1 MGCGYTPSFPFKVKC
16 CPPLIVAFG
25 EPSGPF
31 GAIRWVARWRSS
43 RFYRKSGSAKGM
55 RAMVQER
62 PGRIERRLSAI
73 LAADVA
79 GYSRLMHNDEEAT
92 HTCLTALLA
101 DAVEPA
107 IAEHG
112 GHIVKNTGD
121 GFLAEFPSAVEAVR
135 TAMEF
140 QNRIHELTMDDAE
153 DRRIAFRVGIN
164 IGDVI
169 VEAHD
174 IFGDG
179 VNIAARLEGVAEP
192 GGICISQTVLNHARD
207 KVSFEVEDAGEQ
219 TLKNIARPVH
229 VYRIIIEPSRR
240 PATPK
245 PEVPALALPDKPS
258 VAVLPFTNMSGDP
271 EQEFVSD
278 GVAEDVITALSR
290 YPSLFVIARNSS
302 FTYKGRPVDVR
313 QVGRELGVRY
323 VLEGSVR
330 KAGNRIRVTAQL
342 VEAGTSNHVWA
353 ERYDRDLA
361 DIFAVQDELTEA
373 LTTALAPAIA
383 DAELRRAM
391 RKPPGSLD
399 AWAAYQRGLW
409 HLSKATA
416 DDDATAAEFFKQ
428 AIDLDPTFGGG
439 YSALALYQLQ
449 AAALYQKLDLPN
461 AQRSAEAL
469 ARRAVA
475 LDGADAEARS
485 CLGWALQARGE
496 ADGALAEIER
506 ALSMSPNLSIAHG
519 HRGATLIFAGLPK
532 EGLTALKTCIR
543 LDPRDPYLAV
553 RLLHTACGLYF
564 CSEYEASMEAAKRL
578 IRSYPDFPMIYRW
591 SAAALAQ
598 LGRATEAKEELE
610 KAISRAPGA
619 FDMYVRTRAPWFRP
633 EDHAHLVEG
642 LRKAG
647 WKG

>member
-1 MGCGYTPSFPFKVKC
+1 M
-16 CPPLIVAFG
+16 
-25 EPSGPF
+25 
-31 GAIRWVARWRSS
+31 
-43 RFYRKSGSAKGM
+43 
-55 RAMVQER
+55 
-62 PGRIERRLSAI
+62 
-73 LAADVA
+73 AADVA

-92 HTCLTALLA
+92 HAALTALLA
-101 DAVEPA
+101 DAVEPV

-135 TAMEF
+135 TAMQF

-229 VYRIIIEPSRR
+229 VYRVIIEPSRR

-245 PEVPALALPDKPS
+245 PEIPVLALPDKPS

-278 GVAEDVITALSR
+278 GIAEDVITALSH

-302 FTYKGRPVDVR
+302 FTYKGRAVDVK

-391 RKPPGSLD
+391 RKPPESLD

-409 HLSKATA
+409 HLSKATP
-416 DDDATAAEFFKQ
+416 DDDATAERFFKQ
-428 AIDLDPTFGGG
+428 AIDLDPTFAGG

-449 AAALYQKLDLPN
+449 AAAIYQKLDLPS

-506 ALSMSPNLSIAHG
+506 ALSMSPNLAIAHG
-519 HRGATLIFAGLPK
+519 QRGATLIFAGRPR
-532 EGLTALKTCIR
+532 EGLTALETCIR

-553 RLLHTACGLYF
+553 RLLHVACGLYF
-564 CSEYEASMEAAKRL
+564 CSEYEASIEASKRL

-591 SAAALAQ
+591 SAAALGQ
-598 LGRATEAKEELE
+598 LGRIAEAKEALE
-610 KAISRAPGA
+610 KAVSRAPAA

-633 EDHAHLVEG
+633 EDHAHLVKG

>member
-1 MGCGYTPSFPFKVKC
+1 MSIYVG
-16 CPPLIVAFG
+16 LQ
-25 EPSGPF
+25 
-31 GAIRWVARWRSS
+31 
-43 RFYRKSGSAKGM
+43 
-55 RAMVQER
+55 AMVQER
-62 PGRIERRLSAI
+62 PVRVERRLSAI

-79 GYSRLMHNDEEAT
+79 GYSRLMHHDEEAT
-92 HTCLTALLA
+92 HAKLTALLA
-101 DAVEPA
+101 GGVEPA

-112 GHIVKNTGD
+112 GRIVKNTGD

-135 TAMEF
+135 AAMQF
-140 QNRIHELTMDDAE
+140 QSRIKELTSGDAE
-153 DRRIAFRVGIN
+153 GSRILFRVGLN
-164 IGDVI
+164 IGDII

-179 VNIAARLEGVAEP
+179 VNIAARLESIAEP
-192 GGICISQTVLNHARD
+192 GGICISQTVFNHARD
-207 KVSFEVEDAGEQ
+207 KVTFDVEEAGEQ
-219 TLKNIARPVH
+219 ILKNIARPVH
-229 VYRIIIEPSRR
+229 VYRIIIDPGRQT
-240 PATPK
+240 AMPK
-245 PEVPALALPDKPS
+245 SEVPALALPDKPS
-258 VAVLPFTNMSGDP
+258 VAVLPLTNMSGDP

-278 GVAEDVITALSR
+278 GIAEDVITALSR

-302 FTYKGRPVDVR
+302 FTYKGRAVDVR

-342 VEAGTSNHVWA
+342 IEAATSNHVWA

-361 DIFAVQDELTEA
+361 DVFAVQDELTEA

-409 HLSKATA
+409 HLGKATA
-416 DDDATAAEFFKQ
+416 DDDETAEKFFRQ
-428 AIDLDPTFGGG
+428 AIDLDPTFGGS

-449 AAALYQKLDLPN
+449 AAALYQKIDLRD
-461 AQRSAEAL
+461 AQRSAETL

-496 ADGALAEIER
+496 ADDALAEIER
-506 ALSMSPNLSIAHG
+506 ALSMSPNLAIAHG
-519 HRGATLIFAGLPK
+519 HRGATLIFAGRPK
-532 EGLTALKTCIR
+532 EGVTALKACIR

-553 RLLHTACGLYF
+553 RLLHIACGLYF
-564 CSEYEASMEAAKRL
+564 CGEYEASIAAAKRL

-598 LGRATEAKEELE
+598 LGRTTEAKEELE
-610 KAISRAPGA
+610 KAILRAPGA
-619 FDMYVRTRAPWFRP
+619 FDMYVRKRAPWFRP

-647 WKG
+647 WNG

>member
-1 MGCGYTPSFPFKVKC
+1 M
-16 CPPLIVAFG
+16 AH
-25 EPSGPF
+25 
-31 GAIRWVARWRSS
+31 
-43 RFYRKSGSAKGM
+43 
-55 RAMVQER
+55 ER

-73 LAADVA
+73 MAADVA

-92 HTCLTALLA
+92 HAALTALLA
-101 DAVEPA
+101 DAVEPV

-135 TAMEF
+135 TAMQF

-245 PEVPALALPDKPS
+245 PEIPALALPDKPS

-278 GVAEDVITALSR
+278 GIAEDVITALSH

-302 FTYKGRPVDVR
+302 FTYKGRAVDVK

-342 VEAGTSNHVWA
+342 IEAGTSNHVWA

-416 DDDATAAEFFKQ
+416 DDDATAEKFFKQ
-428 AIDLDPTFGGG
+428 AIDLDPTFSGG
-439 YSALALYQLQ
+439 YGALALYQLQ
-449 AAALYQKLDLPN
+449 TAALYQKLDLST

-506 ALSMSPNLSIAHG
+506 ALSMSPNLAIAHG
-519 HRGATLIFAGLPK
+519 HRGATLIFAGRPK
-532 EGLTALKTCIR
+532 EGLTALETCIR

-553 RLLHTACGLYF
+553 RLLHIACGLYF
-564 CSEYEASMEAAKRL
+564 CSEYEASIEASKRL

-591 SAAALAQ
+591 SAAALGQ
-598 LGRATEAKEELE
+598 LGRPAEAKEALE
-610 KAISRAPGA
+610 KAVSRTPAA
-619 FDMYVRTRAPWFRP
+619 FDMYVRNRAPWFRP

>member
-1 MGCGYTPSFPFKVKC
+1 M
-16 CPPLIVAFG
+16 AH
-25 EPSGPF
+25 
-31 GAIRWVARWRSS
+31 
-43 RFYRKSGSAKGM
+43 
-55 RAMVQER
+55 ER
-62 PGRIERRLSAI
+62 PGRIERGLSAI
-73 LAADVA
+73 MAADVA

-92 HTCLTALLA
+92 HAALTALLA
-101 DAVEPA
+101 DAVEPV

-135 TAMEF
+135 TAMQF

-245 PEVPALALPDKPS
+245 PEIPALALPDKPS

-278 GVAEDVITALSR
+278 GIAEDVITALSH

-302 FTYKGRPVDVR
+302 FTYKGRAVDVK

-342 VEAGTSNHVWA
+342 IEAGTSNHVWA

-416 DDDATAAEFFKQ
+416 DDDATAEKFFKQ
-428 AIDLDPTFGGG
+428 AIDLDPTFSGG
-439 YSALALYQLQ
+439 YGALALYQLQ
-449 AAALYQKLDLPN
+449 AAALYQKLDLSS

-506 ALSMSPNLSIAHG
+506 ALSMSPNLAIAHG
-519 HRGATLIFAGLPK
+519 HRGATLIFAGRPR
-532 EGLTALKTCIR
+532 EGLTALETCIR

-553 RLLHTACGLYF
+553 RLLHIACGLYF
-564 CSEYEASMEAAKRL
+564 CSEYEASIEASKRL

-591 SAAALAQ
+591 SAAALGQ
-598 LGRATEAKEELE
+598 LGRPAEAKEALE
-610 KAISRAPGA
+610 KAVSRTPAA
-619 FDMYVRTRAPWFRP
+619 FDMYVRNRAPWFRP

>member
-1 MGCGYTPSFPFKVKC
+1 M
-16 CPPLIVAFG
+16 A
-25 EPSGPF
+25 E
-31 GAIRWVARWRSS
+31 AR
-43 RFYRKSGSAKGM
+43 
-55 RAMVQER
+55 VQ
-62 PGRIERRLSAI
+62 RRLAAI

-79 GYSRLMHNDEEAT
+79 GYSRLMGVDEEGTLA
-92 HTCLTALLA
+92 ALKELRRGLA
-101 DAVEPA
+101 DPK
-107 IAEHG
+107 IKEHPG
-112 GHIVKNTGD
+112 RIVKTTGD
-121 GFLAEFPSAVEAVR
+121 GLLVEFASVVDAVRCAVEV
-135 TAMEF
+135 
-140 QNRIHELTMDDAE
+140 QHEMAE
-153 DRRIAFRVGIN
+153 RNAGVPEERRIQFRIGIN
-164 IGDVI
+164 LGDI
-169 VEAHD
+169 IKDGRD
-174 IFGDG
+174 IYGDG
-179 VNIAARLEGVAEP
+179 VNVAARLEALAEP
-192 GGICISQTVLNHARD
+192 GGICVNRVVRDQVRD
-207 KVSFEVEDAGEQ
+207 KLDFAFEDAGEQ
-219 TLKNIARPVH
+219 RVKNIARPLRVYH
-229 VYRIIIEPSRR
+229 VR
-240 PATPK
+240 PGQVADEEMSAAQSP
-245 PEVPALALPDKPS
+245 LALPDKPS
-258 VAVLPFTNMSGDP
+258 LAVLPFTNMSGDP

-278 GVAEDVITALSR
+278 GIAEDVITALSH
-290 YPSLFVIARNSS
+290 YPSLFVIARNST
-302 FTYKGRPVDVR
+302 FTYKGRAVDVK

-342 VEAGTSNHVWA
+342 IEAGTSNHIWA

-409 HLSKATA
+409 HLGKATA
-416 DDDATAAEFFKQ
+416 DDDATAEKFFKQ

-449 AAALYQKLDLPN
+449 AAAIYQKLDLPS

-475 LDGADAEARS
+475 LDGADAESRS

-506 ALSMSPNLSIAHG
+506 ALSMSPNLAIAHG
-519 HRGATLIFAGLPK
+519 QRGATLIFAGRPR
-532 EGLTALKTCIR
+532 EGLTALETCIR

-553 RLLHTACGLYF
+553 RLLHVACGLFF
-564 CSEYEASMEAAKRL
+564 CSEYEASIEASKRL

-591 SAAALAQ
+591 FAAALGQA
-598 LGRATEAKEELE
+598 GRTAEAKEALA
-610 KAISRAPGA
+610 KAVSRAPAA

-633 EDHAHLVEG
+633 EDHAHLVKG

>member
-1 MGCGYTPSFPFKVKC
+1 MSIYVG
-16 CPPLIVAFG
+16 LQ
-25 EPSGPF
+25 
-31 GAIRWVARWRSS
+31 
-43 RFYRKSGSAKGM
+43 
-55 RAMVQER
+55 AMVQER
-62 PGRIERRLSAI
+62 PVRVERRLSAI

-79 GYSRLMHNDEEAT
+79 GYSRLMHHDEEAT
-92 HTCLTALLA
+92 HAKLTALLA
-101 DAVEPA
+101 GGVEPA

-112 GHIVKNTGD
+112 GRIVKNTGD

-135 TAMEF
+135 AAMQF
-140 QNRIHELTMDDAE
+140 QSRIKELTSGDAE
-153 DRRIAFRVGIN
+153 GSRILFRVGLN
-164 IGDVI
+164 IGDII

-179 VNIAARLEGVAEP
+179 VNIAARLESIAEP
-192 GGICISQTVLNHARD
+192 GGICISQTVFNHARD
-207 KVSFEVEDAGEQ
+207 KVTFDVEEAGEQ
-219 TLKNIARPVH
+219 ILKNIARPVH
-229 VYRIIIEPSRR
+229 VYRIIIDPGRQT
-240 PATPK
+240 AMPK
-245 PEVPALALPDKPS
+245 SEVPALALPDKPS
-258 VAVLPFTNMSGDP
+258 VAVLPLTNMSGDP

-278 GVAEDVITALSR
+278 GIAEDVITALSR

-302 FTYKGRPVDVR
+302 FTYKGRAVDVR

-342 VEAGTSNHVWA
+342 IEAATSNHVWA

-361 DIFAVQDELTEA
+361 DVFAVQDELTEA

-409 HLSKATA
+409 HLGKATA
-416 DDDATAAEFFKQ
+416 DDDETAEKFFRQ
-428 AIDLDPTFGGG
+428 AIDLDPTFGGS

-449 AAALYQKLDLPN
+449 AAALYQKIDLRD
-461 AQRSAEAL
+461 AQRSAETL

-496 ADGALAEIER
+496 ADDALAEIER
-506 ALSMSPNLSIAHG
+506 ALSMSPNLAIAHG
-519 HRGATLIFAGLPK
+519 HRGATLIFAGRPK
-532 EGLTALKTCIR
+532 EGVTALKACIR

-553 RLLHTACGLYF
+553 RLLHIACGLYF
-564 CSEYEASMEAAKRL
+564 CGEYEASIEAAKRL

-598 LGRATEAKEELE
+598 LGRTTEAKEELE
-610 KAISRAPGA
+610 KAILRAPGA
-619 FDMYVRTRAPWFRP
+619 FDMYVRKRAPWFRP

-647 WKG
+647 WNG

>member
-1 MGCGYTPSFPFKVKC
+1 M
-16 CPPLIVAFG
+16 AH
-25 EPSGPF
+25 
-31 GAIRWVARWRSS
+31 
-43 RFYRKSGSAKGM
+43 
-55 RAMVQER
+55 ER

-73 LAADVA
+73 MAADVA

-92 HTCLTALLA
+92 HAGLTALLA
-101 DAVEPA
+101 DAVEPV

-135 TAMEF
+135 TAMQF

-179 VNIAARLEGVAEP
+179 VNIAARLEAVAEP

-229 VYRIIIEPSRR
+229 VYRIIIDPSQR

-245 PEVPALALPDKPS
+245 PEIPALALPDKPS

-278 GVAEDVITALSR
+278 GVAEDVITALSH

-302 FTYKGRPVDVR
+302 FTYKGRAVDVK

-342 VEAGTSNHVWA
+342 IEAGTSNHVWA

-391 RKPPGSLD
+391 RKPPESLD

-409 HLSKATA
+409 HLSKATL
-416 DDDATAAEFFKQ
+416 DDDATAERFFKQ
-428 AIDLDPTFGGG
+428 AIDLDPTFAGG

-449 AAALYQKLDLPN
+449 AAAIYQKLDLPS

-475 LDGADAEARS
+475 LDGADAESRS
-485 CLGWALQARGE
+485 CLGWALQARGD

-506 ALSMSPNLSIAHG
+506 ALSMSPNLAIAHG
-519 HRGATLIFAGLPK
+519 HRGATLIFAGRPR
-532 EGLTALKTCIR
+532 EGLTALETCIR

-553 RLLHTACGLYF
+553 RLLHVACGLYF
-564 CSEYEASMEAAKRL
+564 CSEYEASIEAAKRL
-578 IRSYPDFPMIYRW
+578 IRSFPDFPMIYRW
-591 SAAALAQ
+591 PAAALGQ
-598 LGRATEAKEELE
+598 LGRTTEAKDALE
-610 KAISRAPGA
+610 KAVSRAPGA
-619 FDMYVRTRAPWFRP
+619 FDMYVRKRAPWFRP

-647 WKG
+647 WNG

>member
-1 MGCGYTPSFPFKVKC
+1 M
-16 CPPLIVAFG
+16 AH
-25 EPSGPF
+25 
-31 GAIRWVARWRSS
+31 
-43 RFYRKSGSAKGM
+43 
-55 RAMVQER
+55 ER

-73 LAADVA
+73 MAADVA

-92 HTCLTALLA
+92 HAGLTALLA
-101 DAVEPA
+101 DIVEPV

-135 TAMEF
+135 TAMQF
-140 QNRIHELTMDDAE
+140 QNRIHELTLDDAE

-245 PEVPALALPDKPS
+245 PEIPALALPDKPS

-278 GVAEDVITALSR
+278 GVAEDVITALSH

-302 FTYKGRPVDVR
+302 FTYKGRAVDVK

-330 KAGNRIRVTAQL
+330 KAVNRIRVTAQL
-342 VEAGTSNHVWA
+342 IEAGTSNHVWA

-391 RKPPGSLD
+391 RKPPESLD

-409 HLSKATA
+409 HLSKATP
-416 DDDATAAEFFKQ
+416 DDDATAERFFKQ
-428 AIDLDPTFGGG
+428 AIDLDPTFAGG

-449 AAALYQKLDLPN
+449 AAALYQKLDLST

-506 ALSMSPNLSIAHG
+506 ALSMSPNLAIAHG
-519 HRGATLIFAGLPK
+519 HRGATLIFAGRPK
-532 EGLTALKTCIR
+532 EGLTALETCIR

-553 RLLHTACGLYF
+553 RLLHVAAGLYF
-564 CSEYEASMEAAKRL
+564 CGEYEASIVAAKRL

-591 SAAALAQ
+591 YAAALGQ
-598 LGRATEAKEELE
+598 LGRPAEAKEALE
-610 KAISRAPGA
+610 TAVSRAPAA
-619 FDMYVRTRAPWFRP
+619 FDMYVRNRAPWFRP

>member
-1 MGCGYTPSFPFKVKC
+1 MQVNGAVAGF
-16 CPPLIVAFG
+16 IVQRD
-25 EPSGPF
+25 
-31 GAIRWVARWRSS
+31 GA
-43 RFYRKSGSAKGM
+43 KDL
-55 RAMVQER
+55 RAMVQDR
-62 PGRIERRLSAI
+62 PGRVERRLSAI

-79 GYSRLMHNDEEAT
+79 GYSRLMHKDEEAT
-92 HTCLTALLA
+92 HAKLTVLLA
-101 DAVEPA
+101 GGVEPA

-112 GHIVKNTGD
+112 GRIVKNTGD

-135 TAMEF
+135 AAMQF
-140 QNRIHELTMDDAE
+140 QTRIHELTIGDAE
-153 DRRIAFRVGIN
+153 DRRIAFRVGVN

-179 VNIAARLEGVAEP
+179 VNIAARLEAIAEP
-192 GGICISQTVLNHARD
+192 GGICISRTVLNHAGD
-207 KVSFEVEDAGEQ
+207 KVSFDVEDAGEQ
-219 TLKNIARPVH
+219 TLKNIARPIH
-229 VYRIIIEPSRR
+229 VYRIIVDPSRR
-240 PATPK
+240 PAPPK

-278 GVAEDVITALSR
+278 GVAEDVITALSH

-302 FTYKGRPVDVR
+302 FTYKGRAVDVK
-313 QVGRELGVRY
+313 QVGRELGVHY

-342 VEAGTSNHVWA
+342 IEAATSNHVWA

-416 DDDATAAEFFKQ
+416 DDDATAETFFKQ
-428 AIDLDPTFGGG
+428 AIDLDPTFAGG
-439 YSALALYQLQ
+439 YSALAVYQLQ
-449 AAALYQKLDLPN
+449 AAAIYQKLDLPS

-506 ALSMSPNLSIAHG
+506 ALSMSPNLAIAHG
-519 HRGATLIFAGLPK
+519 HRGATLIFAGRPK
-532 EGLTALKTCIR
+532 EGLTALETCIR

-553 RLLHTACGLYF
+553 RLLHVAAGLYF
-564 CSEYEASMEAAKRL
+564 CGEYEASIEAAKRL

-591 SAAALAQ
+591 SAAALGQ
-598 LGRATEAKEELE
+598 LRRTAEAKEALE
-610 KAISRAPGA
+610 KAVSHAPAA
-619 FDMYVRTRAPWFRP
+619 FDMYVRNRAPWFRP
-633 EDHAHLVEG
+633 EYHAHLVKG

>member
-1 MGCGYTPSFPFKVKC
+1 M
-16 CPPLIVAFG
+16 
-25 EPSGPF
+25 
-31 GAIRWVARWRSS
+31 
-43 RFYRKSGSAKGM
+43 
-55 RAMVQER
+55 
-62 PGRIERRLSAI
+62 
-73 LAADVA
+73 AADVA

-92 HTCLTALLA
+92 HAKLTALLA
-101 DAVEPA
+101 GGVEPA
-107 IAEHG
+107 IAQHG
-112 GHIVKNTGD
+112 GRIVKNTGD

-135 TAMEF
+135 AAMQF
-140 QNRIHELTMDDAE
+140 QSRINELTSDDAE
-153 DRRIAFRVGIN
+153 DRRILFRVGLN
-164 IGDVI
+164 IGDII

-179 VNIAARLEGVAEP
+179 VNIAARLESIAEP
-192 GGICISQTVLNHARD
+192 GGICISQTVFNHARD
-207 KVSFEVEDAGEQ
+207 KVPFDVEEAGEQ

-229 VYRIIIEPSRR
+229 VYRIIIDPAPRT
-240 PATPK
+240 ATPK
-245 PEVPALALPDKPS
+245 REIPALALPDKPS
-258 VAVLPFTNMSGDP
+258 VAVLPLTNMSGDP

-278 GVAEDVITALSR
+278 GIAEDVITALSR

-302 FTYKGRPVDVR
+302 FTYKGRAVDVR

-330 KAGNRIRVTAQL
+330 KAGGRIRVTAQL
-342 VEAGTSNHVWA
+342 IEAATSNHVWA

-361 DIFAVQDELTEA
+361 DVFAVQDELTEA

-391 RKPPGSLD
+391 RRPPGSLD

-416 DDDATAAEFFKQ
+416 DDDEIAEQFFRQ
-428 AIDLDPTFGGG
+428 AIDLDPTFGGS

-449 AAALYQKLDLPN
+449 AAALYQKIGLRD

-496 ADGALAEIER
+496 ADDALAEIER
-506 ALSMSPNLSIAHG
+506 ALSMSPNLAIAHG
-519 HRGATLIFAGLPK
+519 HRGATLIFAERPE
-532 EGLTALKTCIR
+532 EGVTALKACIR

-553 RLLHTACGLYF
+553 RLLHIACGLYF
-564 CSEYEASMEAAKRL
+564 CGEYAASIEAAKRL

-591 SAAALAQ
+591 FAAALGQ
-598 LGRATEAKEELE
+598 LGRTAEAREELE
-610 KAISRAPGA
+610 KAVSRAPGA
-619 FDMYVRTRAPWFRP
+619 FDMYVRNRAPWFRP
-633 EDHAHLVEG
+633 EDHAHLIDG

-647 WKG
+647 WRG

>member
-1 MGCGYTPSFPFKVKC
+1 M
-16 CPPLIVAFG
+16 
-25 EPSGPF
+25 
-31 GAIRWVARWRSS
+31 
-43 RFYRKSGSAKGM
+43 
-55 RAMVQER
+55 
-62 PGRIERRLSAI
+62 
-73 LAADVA
+73 AADVA

-92 HTCLTALLA
+92 HAALTALLA
-101 DAVEPA
+101 DAVEPV

-135 TAMEF
+135 TAMQF

-240 PATPK
+240 HATPK
-245 PEVPALALPDKPS
+245 PEIPALALPDKPS

-278 GVAEDVITALSR
+278 GIAEDVITALSH

-302 FTYKGRPVDVR
+302 FTYKGRAVDVK

-342 VEAGTSNHVWA
+342 IEAGTSNHVWA

-391 RKPPGSLD
+391 RKPPESLD

-416 DDDATAAEFFKQ
+416 DDDAIAEKFFKQ
-428 AIDLDPTFGGG
+428 AIDLDPTFSGG
-439 YSALALYQLQ
+439 YGALALYQLQ
-449 AAALYQKLDLPN
+449 TAALYQKLDLST

-506 ALSMSPNLSIAHG
+506 ALSMSPNLAIAHG
-519 HRGATLIFAGLPK
+519 HRGATLIFAGRPK
-532 EGLTALKTCIR
+532 EGLTALETCIR

-553 RLLHTACGLYF
+553 RLLHIACGLYF
-564 CSEYEASMEAAKRL
+564 CSEYEASIEASKRL

-591 SAAALAQ
+591 SAAALGQ
-598 LGRATEAKEELE
+598 LGRPAEAKEALE
-610 KAISRAPGA
+610 KAVSRTPAA
-619 FDMYVRTRAPWFRP
+619 FDMYVRNRAPWFRP
-633 EDHAHLVEG
+633 EDHVHLVEG

>member
-1 MGCGYTPSFPFKVKC
+1 M
-16 CPPLIVAFG
+16 AH
-25 EPSGPF
+25 
-31 GAIRWVARWRSS
+31 
-43 RFYRKSGSAKGM
+43 
-55 RAMVQER
+55 ER

-73 LAADVA
+73 MAADVA

-92 HTCLTALLA
+92 HADLMALLA
-101 DAVEPA
+101 DVVEPV

-135 TAMEF
+135 TAMQF

-153 DRRIAFRVGIN
+153 NRRIAFRVGIN

-245 PEVPALALPDKPS
+245 PEIPALALPDKPS

-302 FTYKGRPVDVR
+302 FTYKGRAVDVR

-342 VEAGTSNHVWA
+342 VEAETSNHVWA

-391 RKPPGSLD
+391 RKPPESLD

-416 DDDATAAEFFKQ
+416 DDDATAEKFFRQ

-449 AAALYQKLDLPN
+449 TAALYQKLDLST

-506 ALSMSPNLSIAHG
+506 ALDEFKSGDRAWPQRRHAYLRGTAEGRAHG
-519 HRGATLIFAGLPK
+519 SRDVYQARSPRSVSRSTSVARCGRSIFLRRIRGFDRGRETVDPVVSRFSDDLPLVRGGAGPAWAPSGSEGSIGESRLPHTGGVRHVCPQQGSVVSAGRPRSSRRGFAQG
-532 EGLTALKTCIR
+532 R
-543 LDPRDPYLAV
+543 L
-553 RLLHTACGLYF
+553 
-564 CSEYEASMEAAKRL
+564 
-578 IRSYPDFPMIYRW
+578 
-591 SAAALAQ
+591 
-598 LGRATEAKEELE
+598 
-610 KAISRAPGA
+610 
-619 FDMYVRTRAPWFRP
+619 
-633 EDHAHLVEG
+633 EG
-642 LRKAG
+642 LRQR
-647 WKG
+647 

>member
-1 MGCGYTPSFPFKVKC
+1 M
-16 CPPLIVAFG
+16 AH
-25 EPSGPF
+25 
-31 GAIRWVARWRSS
+31 
-43 RFYRKSGSAKGM
+43 
-55 RAMVQER
+55 ER

-73 LAADVA
+73 MAADVA

-92 HTCLTALLA
+92 HAGLTALLA
-101 DAVEPA
+101 DAVEPV

-135 TAMEF
+135 TAMQF
-140 QNRIHELTMDDAE
+140 QNRIHELTLDDAE

-229 VYRIIIEPSRR
+229 IYRIIIEPGRR

-245 PEVPALALPDKPS
+245 PEISALTLPDKPS

-271 EQEFVSD
+271 EQEYVSD
-278 GVAEDVITALSR
+278 GLAEDVITALSR

-302 FTYKGRPVDVR
+302 FTYKGRPVDVK

-409 HLSKATA
+409 HLSKATP
-416 DDDATAAEFFKQ
+416 DDDETAERFFKQ
-428 AIDLDPTFGGG
+428 AIDLDPTFAGG

-449 AAALYQKLDLPN
+449 AAALYQKLDLPS

-485 CLGWALQARGE
+485 CLGWALQGRGE

-506 ALSMSPNLSIAHG
+506 ALSMSPNLAIAHG
-519 HRGATLIFAGLPK
+519 HRGATLIFAGRPR
-532 EGLTALKTCIR
+532 EGLAALETCIR

-553 RLLHTACGLYF
+553 RLLHIACGLYF
-564 CSEYEASMEAAKRL
+564 CSEYDASVEASKRL

-591 SAAALAQ
+591 SAAALGQ
-598 LGRATEAKEELE
+598 LGRTAEAKEALE
-610 KAISRAPGA
+610 KAVSRAPAA
-619 FDMYVRTRAPWFRP
+619 FDMYVRNRAPWFRP

>member
-1 MGCGYTPSFPFKVKC
+1 M
-16 CPPLIVAFG
+16 
-25 EPSGPF
+25 
-31 GAIRWVARWRSS
+31 
-43 RFYRKSGSAKGM
+43 
-55 RAMVQER
+55 
-62 PGRIERRLSAI
+62 
-73 LAADVA
+73 AADVA

-92 HTCLTALLA
+92 HAALTALLA
-101 DAVEPA
+101 DAVEPV

-135 TAMEF
+135 TAMQF

-207 KVSFEVEDAGEQ
+207 KVSFEVEDAGKQ

-245 PEVPALALPDKPS
+245 PEIPALALPDKPS

-278 GVAEDVITALSR
+278 GIAEDVITALSH

-302 FTYKGRPVDVR
+302 FTYKGRAVDVK

-342 VEAGTSNHVWA
+342 IEAGTSNHVWA

-416 DDDATAAEFFKQ
+416 DDDVTAEKFFKQ
-428 AIDLDPTFGGG
+428 AIDLDPTFSGG
-439 YSALALYQLQ
+439 YGALALYQLQ
-449 AAALYQKLDLPN
+449 AAALYQKLDLST

-496 ADGALAEIER
+496 ADGALVEIER
-506 ALSMSPNLSIAHG
+506 ALSMSPNLAIAHG
-519 HRGATLIFAGLPK
+519 HRGATLIFAGRPK
-532 EGLTALKTCIR
+532 EGLTALETCIR

-553 RLLHTACGLYF
+553 RLLHIACGLYF
-564 CSEYEASMEAAKRL
+564 CSEYEASIEASKRL

-591 SAAALAQ
+591 SAAALGQ
-598 LGRATEAKEELE
+598 LGRPAEAKEALE
-610 KAISRAPGA
+610 KAVSRTPAA
-619 FDMYVRTRAPWFRP
+619 FDMYVRNRAPWFRP

>member
-1 MGCGYTPSFPFKVKC
+1 MASDQTK
-16 CPPLIVAFG
+16 
-25 EPSGPF
+25 
-31 GAIRWVARWRSS
+31 
-43 RFYRKSGSAKGM
+43 RK
-55 RAMVQER
+55 
-62 PGRIERRLSAI
+62 
-73 LAADVA
+73 LAAIFAADIA
-79 GYSRLMHNDEEAT
+79 GYSQLMGADEEGT
-92 HTCLTALLA
+92 LA
-101 DAVEPA
+101 RLKQLRSELIDPKNKQ
-107 IAEHG
+107 HRG
-112 GHIVKNTGD
+112 RIVKTTGD
-121 GFLAEFPSAVEAVR
+121 GILAEFPSVVDAVR
-135 TAMEF
+135 CAIEVQQGMVERNADVP
-140 QNRIHELTMDDAE
+140 QEKRIE
-153 DRRIAFRVGIN
+153 FRVGVN
-164 IGDVI
+164 LGDVMI
-169 VEAHD
+169 EGRD
-174 IFGDG
+174 LFGDG
-179 VNIAARLEGVAEP
+179 VNIAARLEGIAEP

-207 KVSFEVEDAGEQ
+207 KVAFDVEDAGEQ
-219 TLKNIARPVH
+219 KLKNIARPVH
-229 VYRIIIEPSRR
+229 VYRIIVNPGRR
-240 PATPK
+240 LPTPK
-245 PEVPALALPDKPS
+245 AEAPALALPDKPS

-278 GVAEDVITALSR
+278 GIVEDVITALSR

-302 FTYKGRPVDVR
+302 FTYKGRTVDVR
-313 QVGRELGVRY
+313 QAGRELGVRY

-342 VEAGTSNHVWA
+342 IEAETSNHVWA

-416 DDDATAAEFFKQ
+416 DDDPRAAEFFRQ
-428 AIDLDPTFGGG
+428 AIDHDPNFAGG

-449 AAALYQKLDLPN
+449 AAAIYQTLELAE
-461 AQRSAEAL
+461 AQRSAEGL

-485 CLGWALQARGE
+485 CLGWALHSRGE
-496 ADGALAEIER
+496 AEGALAEIER
-506 ALSMSPNLSIAHG
+506 ALAMSPNLAIAHG
-519 HRGATLIFAGLPK
+519 HRGATLIFAGRPK
-532 EGLTALKTCIR
+532 EGITALEKCIR

-553 RLLHTACGLYF
+553 RLLHIACGLYF
-564 CSEYEASMEAAKRL
+564 CGEYEASLEASKRL
-578 IRSYPDFPMIYRW
+578 LRSYPDFPMIYRW
-591 SAAALAQ
+591 FAAALGQ
-598 LGRATEAKEELE
+598 LGRTAGANEALEL
-610 KAISRAPGA
+610 AVSHAPAA
-619 FDMYVRTRAPWFRP
+619 FDMYVRNRVPWFRP

>member
-1 MGCGYTPSFPFKVKC
+1 M
-16 CPPLIVAFG
+16 AH
-25 EPSGPF
+25 
-31 GAIRWVARWRSS
+31 
-43 RFYRKSGSAKGM
+43 
-55 RAMVQER
+55 ER

-73 LAADVA
+73 MAADVA

-92 HTCLTALLA
+92 HAALTALLA
-101 DAVEPA
+101 DAVEPV

-135 TAMEF
+135 TAMQF

-229 VYRIIIEPSRR
+229 VYRVIIEPSRR

-245 PEVPALALPDKPS
+245 PEIPALALPDKPS

-278 GVAEDVITALSR
+278 GIAEDVITALSH

-302 FTYKGRPVDVR
+302 FTYKGRAVDVK

-342 VEAGTSNHVWA
+342 IEAGTSNHVWA

-416 DDDATAAEFFKQ
+416 DDDATGEKFFKQ
-428 AIDLDPTFGGG
+428 AIDLDPTFSGG
-439 YSALALYQLQ
+439 YGALALYQLQ
-449 AAALYQKLDLPN
+449 TAALYQKLDLST

-475 LDGADAEARS
+475 VDGADAEARS

-506 ALSMSPNLSIAHG
+506 ALSMSPNLAIAHG
-519 HRGATLIFAGLPK
+519 HRGATLIFAGRPK
-532 EGLTALKTCIR
+532 EGLTALETCIR

-553 RLLHTACGLYF
+553 RLLHIACGLYF
-564 CSEYEASMEAAKRL
+564 CSEYEASIEASKRL

-591 SAAALAQ
+591 SAAALGQ
-598 LGRATEAKEELE
+598 LGRPAEAKEALE
-610 KAISRAPGA
+610 KAVSRTPAA
-619 FDMYVRTRAPWFRP
+619 FDMYVRNRAPWFRP